1 MRGSFRTGVNTS
13 QSHDSAHKHVA
24 GAAIYIDDIP
34 EPPGMLHAALVLSP
48 IAHGR
53 LRGIDASRALEAP
66 GVVSVITAADIPG
79 KNDIAPIATNEPLF
93 ADGVVLYAG
102 QPVAAVAAE
111 TRDQAL
117 AAAKC
122 VSLDIEPL
130 PAILTIAQALDASS
144 FLCPPQTLTSGN
156 VDDALAKAER
166 RIKGELTAGGQEHF
180 YLEGQVAIA
189 TQGED
194 DGLVVHCATQH
205 PSEVQTICARLLGL
219 ELNKITSMVR
229 RLGGGFGGK
238 ESNASWF
245 AGIAALFAQ
254 RTGRPVKIRL
264 PRDVDMVATGKRH
277 GFLMRYEVGFDNDGR
292 ISVIDA
298 LLAANGG
305 CTLDHTGAVLT
316 RAVTHVDNCYA
327 IANYRVT
334 GVACKTHTVSNTAF
348 RGYGGPQGV
357 LLMEEVIERIARQL
371 GKTPEAIQALNYYG
385 DATSNVTPY
394 GQTLKDNLIAHS
406 VAQVM
411 SDSNWDE
418 RRLAVD
424 AFNRDNTII
433 KRGLGLFPLKYGI
446 SFTKA
451 HLNQAG
457 ALVHVY
463 RDGSIRLNHGGTEMG
478 QGLFI
483 KVAQV
488 VAEVFNVDIDRIAIT
503 PTSTGEVPN
512 TSPTAGSTGSDLNGW
527 AAYEAAA
534 IIKKRM
540 TDFAAAKF
548 KIAEADIVFRDNH
561 VHIGLPGS
569 NTVLEFG
576 ELALQCWMNRVSL
589 SATGFYKTPDIT
601 WDAAKMRGS
610 PFFYFSYG
618 AATAEVAVDTLTG
631 EMRVLRA
638 DMVQDCGRPLNPL
651 VDLGQIEGG
660 FVQGLGWLV
669 QEELWWDSDGRLRT
683 IGPSTYKIPG
693 SRDVPAALNVR
704 ILENAPARAATVFAS
719 KGIGEPPVHLA
730 TAIWTACKDAI
741 GSIVGHRIPA
751 RVDVPMTPEQVL
763 FAIQRIKQ
771 QAAAVN

>member
-1 MRGSFRTGVNTS
+1 MRGSFRTGANTA
-13 QSHDSAHKHVA
+13 QPHDSARKHVSGTA
-24 GAAIYIDDIP
+24 LYVDDLA
-34 EPPGMLHAALVLSP
+34 ELPGMLHAALVLSP

-53 LRGIDASRALEAP
+53 LLGIDVSRADEAP
-66 GVVSVITAADIPG
+66 GVVAIITAADIPG
-79 KNDIAPIATNEPLF
+79 KNDIAPIAAGEPLF
-93 ADGVVLYAG
+93 AADIVQYAG
-102 QPVAAVAAE
+102 QPVAAIAAE
-111 TRDQAL
+111 TRDQAI
-117 AAAKC
+117 AAAKRAT
-122 VSLDIEPL
+122 LHIEPL
-130 PAILTIAQALDASS
+130 PAILTITQALETKA
-144 FLCPPQTLTSGN
+144 FLCPPQTLETGD
-156 VDDALAKAER
+156 VDEALAKAAR

-189 TQGED
+189 VPGED
-194 DGLVVHCATQH
+194 DGLLVHCATQH

-219 ELNKITSMVR
+219 ELNKITSIVR

-264 PRDVDMVATGKRH
+264 PRDVDMLATGKRH
-277 GFLMRYEVGFDNDGR
+277 GFLMRYEVGFDTDGR
-292 ISVIDA
+292 IAALDA

-305 CTLDHTGAVLT
+305 CTLDHTAAVLT

-327 IANYRVT
+327 IPNYRVT

-357 LLMEEVIERIARQL
+357 LLMEEVVESIARL
-371 GKTPEAIQALNYYG
+371 LDKTPEAIRAVNYYG
-385 DATSNVTPY
+385 DTTSNVTPY
-394 GQTLKDNLIAHS
+394 GQVLKDNLIARS
-406 VAQVM
+406 VAQAM
-411 SDSNWDE
+411 SDSDWDE
-418 RRLAVD
+418 RRRVVA
-424 AFNRDNTII
+424 AFNRDSAII

-488 VAEVFNVDIDRIAIT
+488 VAEVFNVDIAYIALS

-527 AAYEAAA
+527 AAYEAAST
-534 IIKKRM
+534 IKQRM
-540 TDFAAAKF
+540 TKFAAEKF
-548 KIAEADIVFRDNH
+548 KVADADIAFRDNH
-561 VHIGLPGS
+561 VHIGVPGS

-576 ELALQCWMNRVSL
+576 ELANQCWLNRVSL
-589 SATGFYKTPDIT
+589 SAAGFYKTPDIT

-610 PFFYFSYG
+610 PFFYYSYG

-631 EMRVLRA
+631 EMQVLRA
-638 DMVQDCGRPLNPL
+638 DLVQDCGQPLNPL

-660 FVQGLGWLV
+660 FVQGLGWLMH
-669 QEELWWDSDGRLRT
+669 EELWWDRDGRLRT

-693 SRDVPAALNVR
+693 SRDVPVALNVR

-719 KGIGEPPVHLA
+719 KGVGEPPVHLA
-730 TAIWTACKDAI
+730 TAVWTACKDAI
-741 GSIVGHRIPA
+741 GSIVEHKLAA
-751 RVDVPMTPEQVL
+751 RLDPPMTPERVL
-763 FAIQRIKQ
+763 FAIEEIKQ
-771 QAAAVN
+771 QRAALC